1 MWLTVKNHRLKY
13 CATRKRSH
21 KPHTG
26 QSSPLR
32 RGGALCATGWSLH
45 PTPRRS
51 DDRHPPAPE
60 PPTQTMFARGPVWRW
75 AFGCTLSP
83 VIAKGYANVENVGV
97 RLWQSRAI
105 CLRAVRPHFP
115 VIPAPPA
122 QQTFCHS
129 RAGGNRAVIVISYL
143 IGGIILCC
151 VFIITQSAIQI

>member
-51 DDRHPPAPE
+51 DDRHPPPQNH
-60 PPTQTMFARGPVWRW
+60 PRKLCLRGARCGGGHSGAHSP
-75 AFGCTLSP
+75 LSLRRST
-83 VIAKGYANVENVGV
+83 INVENVGV
-97 RLWQSRAI
+97 RLWQSRSI

-115 VIPAPPA
+115 VIPAPPR
-122 QQTFCHS
+122 TT
-129 RAGGNRAVIVISYL
+129 N
-143 IGGIILCC
+143 ILS
-151 VFIITQSAIQI
+151 FPRRRE